1 MSWAGIV
8 WELIGPD
15 GTRAVVGNCDAAT
28 VDPDFIGTLTA
39 DSGVQGLT
47 DAASVRESTSD
58 LVERD
63 GATHGPFYASRRS
76 GTIQGLLQ
84 PFSLDPIVVS
94 NAESKLKRATRALRA
109 DGILRWTPPNDSA
122 PRQIRFRRQD
132 GPRVTG
138 RRPKTFQATLVSTDV
153 YALGSNEQSVVITAG
168 AAASETGIAHPIT
181 NPISTTLNATGQQF
195 VVNQGDA
202 PTWPRFKVDGPITNP
217 QILNNS
223 TGELLALAY
232 TVNVGEYLDIYPER
246 GRVLLNGT
254 SDRYSAVDFANSTWF
269 QIQPGSND
277 VRLLASSFSS
287 PAALTVYFR
296 AAYE

>member
-1 MSWAGIV
+1 MAFLDVLYEIISPAG
-8 WELIGPD
+8 D
-15 GTRAVVGNCDAAT
+15 RAVVGNTAAAM
-28 VDPDFIGTLTA
+28 A
-39 DSGVQGLT
+39 DSDWIGALNPDSGIAGLLDT
-47 DAASVRESTSD
+47 AGVRESTSD

-63 GATHGPFYASRRS
+63 GASHGPFYLSRRS
-76 GTIQGLLQ
+76 GTIEGLLL
-84 PFSLDPIVVS
+84 PSSLDLVAIA

-168 AAASETGIAHPIT
+168 AAAGETGIAHPIT
-181 NPISTTLNATGQQF
+181 NPISTSLNATGQQF

-202 PTWPRFKVDGPITNP
+202 PTWPRFRIDGPITNP
-217 QILNNS
+217 QVLNNT
-223 TGELLALAY
+223 TGDLLALAT
-232 TVNVGEYLDIYPER
+232 TVNVGDYLDIYPEL
-246 GRVLLNGT
+246 GRILLNGT
-254 SDRYSAVDFANSTWF
+254 ADRYSALDFAQSEWW

-287 PAALTVYFR
+287 PAAVTVYFR
-296 AAYE
+296 HAYE